1 MFTGIIEDL
10 GSLES
15 VQPLEAGSRLKIKTA
30 LPTAEFAMGESIC
43 CNGACM
49 TVVEIGEDVFS
60 IDVSAE
66 SLRRTTLG
74 DLRAGDPV
82 NLERSIRLQD
92 RLGGHLVSGH
102 VDGTGRVESIRP
114 EGESAI
120 YRFEVPE
127 ALTPLLVE
135 KGSVAVDGISLTC
148 FNCDGGGFDVA
159 VIPHTTAVTTLGARK
174 PGDGVN
180 IENDLLGKYVERL
193 TSPFLEAKRGA

>member
-1 MFTGIIEDL
+1 VFTGIIEDL
-10 GSLES
+10 GSIES
-15 VQPLEAGSRLKIKTA
+15 VEPLEAGSRLKIATA

-49 TVVEIGEDVFS
+49 TVVEIADKTFA

-66 SLRRTTLG
+66 SLRRTTLA
-74 DLRAGDPV
+74 DLSPGDPV

-120 YRFEVPE
+120 YRFAVPE

-159 VIPHTTAVTTLGARK
+159 VIPHTTSVTTLGVRK

-193 TSPFLEAKRGA
+193 TAPFLDAKRGA

>member
-10 GSLES
+10 GSIES
-15 VQPLEAGSRLKIKTA
+15 VEPLEAGSRLKIATA

-49 TVVEIGEDVFS
+49 TVVEIADKTFA

-66 SLRRTTLG
+66 SLRRTTLA
-74 DLRAGDPV
+74 DLSPGDPV

-120 YRFEVPE
+120 YRFAVPE

-159 VIPHTTAVTTLGARK
+159 VIPHTTSVTTLGVRK

-193 TSPFLEAKRGA
+193 TAPFLDAKRGA